1 MAGRRRFGRFL
12 LVLLALFG
20 LYFVFGEH
28 GLWHIWK
35 LKRQARELKEEV
47 ARIEAKRKALEEEKK
62 KLEEG
67 DPEYIEKLARERY
80 GMVKPGERIYIV
92 LPPPE
97 EAE

>member
-1 MAGRRRFGRFL
+1 MAGSRKFRRF
-12 LVLLALFG
+12 LVLALALFG

-28 GLWHIWK
+28 GLWRIWK
-35 LKRQARELKEEV
+35 LKRRARALKEEV
-47 ARIEAKRKALEEEKK
+47 VRIEAKRRALEEEKK

-80 GMVKPGERIYIV
+80 GMVKPGERVYIV

-97 EAE
+97 GAK